1 MYRQA
6 TATKRAMTNKVI
18 GGTGFFV
25 CVLGFF
31 FFFWQEL
38 QKKEMVRTSK
48 APSSAKGENP
58 RRSRIIP
65 PVR

>member
-31 FFFWQEL
+31 FFL
-38 QKKEMVRTSK
+38 AGAAKKTDGK
-48 APSSAKGENP
+48 N
-58 RRSRIIP
+58 
-65 PVR
+65 